1 MAAQV
6 QFRDVTL
13 GYDRHPAVHHLNGEV
28 ATGALLAV
36 IGPNG
41 AGKSTLFRGL
51 AGLLKPLAGSIDLG
65 GLDTSDIAY
74 LPQSVDI
81 DRSFPISVF
90 DFVGTGLWR
99 STGFFGGM
107 GKAARDRIAQ
117 ALAAVGLNG
126 FENRSIGTLSG
137 GQMQRMLFARVLLQ
151 DARLI
156 VLDEPFNA
164 IDAKTSADLLVL
176 VRRWHGEGRTVLAA
190 LHDMDLVPQPFP
202 GNPAAGPR
210 AGGMGRHRAGAD
222 RGKPARGAADVRGVR
237 RRRRRLCRGRRAVAG
252 GLIVMIYDALI
263 APFTE
268 FEFMRRAL
276 AAVIALSLGGAPI
289 GVFLML
295 RRMSLVGDAMAHAIL
310 PGAAIG
316 FLLSGLNLFA
326 MTTGGLI
333 AGFTVA
339 ILAGVV
345 ARTTELKEDASL
357 ATFYLVSL
365 ALGVTIVSIKGTNI
379 DLLHVLFGNILAMDD
394 QTLLVIAFNATITLL
409 VLAVI
414 YRPLVIE
421 CVDPVFLR
429 TVTRAGAPAHL
440 AFLALVV
447 INLVNGFHALGTL
460 LGVGLMIL
468 PAGIARFWSRDITGM
483 ICIAVASAIVS
494 GYAGLVL
501 SFQTRIPSGPA
512 IILVAAGLY
521 IASLLFGNVSGLV
534 RQMFPGRHLEA

>member
-1 MAAQV
+1 M
-6 QFRDVTL
+6 
-13 GYDRHPAVHHLNGEV
+13 
-28 ATGALLAV
+28 
-36 IGPNG
+36 
-41 AGKSTLFRGL
+41 
-51 AGLLKPLAGSIDLG
+51 
-65 GLDTSDIAY
+65 
-74 LPQSVDI
+74 
-81 DRSFPISVF
+81 
-90 DFVGTGLWR
+90 
-99 STGFFGGM
+99 
-107 GKAARDRIAQ
+107 
-117 ALAAVGLNG
+117 
-126 FENRSIGTLSG
+126 
-137 GQMQRMLFARVLLQ
+137 
-151 DARLI
+151 
-156 VLDEPFNA
+156 
-164 IDAKTSADLLVL
+164 
-176 VRRWHGEGRTVLAA
+176 
-190 LHDMDLVPQPFP
+190 
-202 GNPAAGPR
+202 
-210 AGGMGRHRAGAD
+210 
-222 RGKPARGAADVRGVR
+222 
-237 RRRRRLCRGRRAVAG
+237 
-252 GLIVMIYDALI
+252 YDALV

-268 FEFMRRAL
+268 VEFMPRAF

-379 DLLHVLFGNILAMDD
+379 DLLHV
-394 QTLLVIAFNATITLL
+394 VIAFNATITLL

-421 CVDPVFLR
+421 SVDPVFLR
-429 TVTRAGAPAHL
+429 TVSRAGAPAHL

-447 INLVNGFHALGTL
+447 INLVNGFQALGTL
-460 LGVGLMIL
+460 LAVGLMIL

-483 ICIAVASAIVS
+483 IFIAVIAAVIS

-501 SFQTRIPSGPA
+501 SFQTKVPSGPA
-512 IILVAAGLY
+512 IILVAAVLY
-521 IASLLFGNVSGLV
+521 AGSV
-534 RQMFPGRHLEA
+534 RVRSIVGMS